1 MGLFHP
7 FKFLRPTGRAGP
19 SRCGAQC
26 KTWARGLSEQWFY
39 DVIAF
44 SQPCY
49 DRGRAQIYRA
59 ALTRELSTFA
69 NVRDE
74 SCSFWR
80 ERSLL
85 TMKFIWRF
93 YRILKG
99 EVYPAKM
106 NSLPKHHGAGPQR
119 RGAQFSCISCLGLRS
134 ALPTGFLKP
143 FVLQI
148 PLSLLILLNDK
159 AVCTQIGLQIAAE
172 TSLCLAQY
180 SICAILEGS
189 LSVRD
194 VHDFI
199 QLIVPKNLLSF

>member
-93 YRILKG
+93 YRILKRKLYLAKWII
-99 EVYPAKM
+99 YPNAV
-106 NSLPKHHGAGPQR
+106 ARGPMQLHR
-119 RGAQFSCISCLGLRS
+119 LHRLKVGPVSSYRARARLLESIARNKIKLR
-134 ALPTGFLKP
+134 
-143 FVLQI
+143 
-148 PLSLLILLNDK
+148 
-159 AVCTQIGLQIAAE
+159 
-172 TSLCLAQY
+172 
-180 SICAILEGS
+180 
-189 LSVRD
+189 
-194 VHDFI
+194 
-199 QLIVPKNLLSF
+199 